1 MQARFTARNLGYKN
15 FCGGL
20 VSEVKIEGDDVTRT
34 YRVALETEP
43 PTSGGGAPK
52 KKFFAAFHLVGRGKS
67 YLTRNSLKTEIHL
80 LPRACLVRAASF
92 FFEVAF
98 SL

>member
-1 MQARFTARNLGYKN
+1 MQARLTARNLGYKN

-43 PTSGGGAPK
+43 PTSGGGAQSI
-52 KKFFAAFHLVGRGKS
+52 FTVFHLVGRGGIERF
-67 YLTRNSLKTEIHL
+67 L
-80 LPRACLVRAASF
+80 
-92 FFEVAF
+92 
-98 SL
+98 